1 MIANGSKQCTTRS
14 YYSSNIMTAAK
25 VNVGCRNWFLPF
37 VVFFGNCMYIGFSNH
52 QIYIFIN
59 FVSLLVLGVPLV
71 LLVLRVLCLS
81 LMLALVYSG
90 AVIITFIFVV
100 MTFDQSDILV
110 VPSYKFIPAVV
121 LYVEGFI
128 P

>member
-1 MIANGSKQCTTRS
+1 MEVSS
-14 YYSSNIMTAAK
+14 YY
-25 VNVGCRNWFLPF
+25 WFLPF
-37 VVFFGNCMYIGFSNH
+37 VLLSGNCIYTGFSNH

-59 FVSLLVLGVPLV
+59 FVSLLLLVPLL

-81 LMLALVYSG
+81 LMLALIYSG

-100 MTFDQSDILV
+100 MTFDQSDILCI
-110 VPSYKFIPAVV
+110 PGYKFIPVLV

-128 P
+128 HMVAYEM